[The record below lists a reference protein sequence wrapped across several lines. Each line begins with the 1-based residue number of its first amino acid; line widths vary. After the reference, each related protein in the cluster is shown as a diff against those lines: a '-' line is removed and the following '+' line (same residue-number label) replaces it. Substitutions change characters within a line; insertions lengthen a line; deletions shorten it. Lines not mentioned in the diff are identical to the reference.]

1 MWSAADGVKVMD
13 QSAAGSTGG
22 IFISYRRADTAYP
35 AAWLYRRLADHYGG
49 EQLFKDVDSI
59 ELGDDF
65 AEEIRRAVGSCD
77 VLLALIGSQW
87 LTVLDQHGRRRLD
100 DPHDYVRLEIET
112 ALARDIRVVPI
123 LVDGPK
129 MPTADELP
137 DGLKGLARRQALELS
152 AARFDYDVGRLL
164 RTLDKEL
171 AEIRMAR
178 DKPEA
183 TTAVPQPTAAAP
195 PPARPARIR
204 RPTQAWLLA
213 GAGTAI
219 VLVLLISVMLANR
232 GKTTSANEPV
242 IFRDDFSS
250 RAAGWEGSGA
260 AAAGAGYTGGAYRIS
275 APPSLEGSGAASAPR
290 KAAGV
295 WPTAP
300 PGIRIAVD
308 GQRLPESDN
317 DMGYGILCRIN
328 GDAAYV
334 LTIDDNY
341 AKIEKW
347 GAYKLLKETAT
358 QVDPYSTNNLQA
370 VCAGGAGPEAV
381 RLELWVN
388 GAKVLETTDTDAPL
402 PPGGVGL
409 AVTTHQTTR
418 ASVAEFDNFV
428 VEQMA

>member
-1 MWSAADGVKVMD
+1 MV
-13 QSAAGSTGG
+13 QSAAGATGG
-22 IFISYRRADTAYP
+22 IFISYRRAETAYP
-35 AAWLYRRLADHYGG
+35 AAWLYRRLAEHYGDG
-49 EQLFKDVDSI
+49 QLFKDIDSI

-77 VLLALIGSQW
+77 VLLALIGSRW
-87 LTVLDQHGRRRLD
+87 LTVTDEHGRRRLD
-100 DPHDYVRLEIET
+100 DPQDYVRLEIEA
-112 ALARDIRVVPI
+112 ALSRDIRVVPI
-123 LVDGPK
+123 LVDGPR

-137 DGLKGLARRQALELS
+137 DGLKPLSRRQALELS
-152 AARFDYDVGRLL
+152 AARFEYDVGRLL
-164 RTLDKEL
+164 RALDKEL
-171 AEIRMAR
+171 AEIRAER
-178 DKPEA
+178 EKPEP
-183 TTAVPQPTAAAP
+183 TTAAP
-195 PPARPARIR
+195 PVTADTPPATRPPRTR
-204 RPTQAWLLA
+204 RPTRAWLLA

-219 VLVLLISVMLANR
+219 VLILLISVLLANR
-232 GKTTSANEPV
+232 GRTTAANEPLL
-242 IFRDDFSS
+242 RDDFSS

-260 AAAGAGYTGGAYRIS
+260 AAPGAGYADGAYRIS
-275 APPSLEGSGAASAPR
+275 APPDLEGSGAASAPR

-300 PGIRIAVD
+300 PRIQITVA

-317 DMGYGILCRIN
+317 DMGFGILCRIN

-347 GAYKLLKETAT
+347 GAYQLLKETAA
-358 QVDPYSTNNLQA
+358 QVDPYSTNDLRA
-370 VCAGGAGPEAV
+370 VCTGGAGPEAV
-381 RLELWVN
+381 HLELWVN
-388 GAKVLETTDTDAPL
+388 GAKVLETTDTNAPL

-428 VEQMA
+428 VEQVAGGQ